1 MSVVEKKI
9 ILKWNTK
16 YIQFMVV
23 VKIVSSGTQCL
34 VCAYHSSVCVDS
46 FLPFSISLISCFYE
60 QVLPKDLQANHLLL
74 KWHWHPRGMHG
85 SSHHF
90 AIGTETA
97 CPFFAT
103 VTDFVFYRQQFAIT
117 FSFSS
122 ASLAT
127 VIMKEEIKIIK
138 LKKPSSD
145 WSWL

>member
-1 MSVVEKKI
+1 MYC
-9 ILKWNTK
+9 WNDTGA
-16 YIQFMVV
+16 QE
-23 VKIVSSGTQCL
+23 
-34 VCAYHSSVCVDS
+34 VCMD
-46 FLPFSISLISCFYE
+46 
-60 QVLPKDLQANHLLL
+60 HLTT
-74 KWHWHPRGMHG
+74 
-85 SSHHF
+85 

-103 VTDFVFYRQQFAIT
+103 VTDFVIYRWQFAIT